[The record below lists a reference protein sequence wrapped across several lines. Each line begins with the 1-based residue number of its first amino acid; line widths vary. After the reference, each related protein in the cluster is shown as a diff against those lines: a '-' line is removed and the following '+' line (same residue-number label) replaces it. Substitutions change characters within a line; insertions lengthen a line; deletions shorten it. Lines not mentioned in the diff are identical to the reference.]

1 MDTPVFN
8 YMSPHEQ
15 ILVDVG
21 VVEGLNLQEAMHA
34 KSCAD
39 IPEGGGGLVCELA
52 FSLCSVSLHVT
63 WKSELH
69 KVMNLR
75 D

>member
-21 VVEGLNLQEAMHA
+21 VVEVGVVEGLNLQEAMQA

-39 IPEGGGGLVCELA
+39 IPEGGGGLVCDTAQLKLQA
-52 FSLCSVSLHVT
+52 
-63 WKSELH
+63 
-69 KVMNLR
+69 
-75 D
+75 